1 MASERT
7 GFLYAA
13 GKDVQA
19 IEALAADGV
28 ENHCEIISF
37 LSQQA
42 AEKMVKSIF
51 VKNGVVPNKT
61 HNVDD
66 LLATAIENE
75 WLAATETAIDAA
87 SNVSM
92 HAVAARY
99 TQMPDITRGEALQAI
114 ADCNAIAKLL
124 ADNGYDFVQIEVE
137 ASYLHDESESEEAVS
152 QEG

>member
-19 IEALAADGV
+19 IEALVADGV

-42 AEKMVKSIF
+42 AEKMVKSVF
-51 VKNGVVPNKT
+51 VKNGAIPNKT

-66 LLATAIENE
+66 LLATALDNG
-75 WLAATETAIDAA
+75 WLSATETAIDAA

-92 HAVAARY
+92 HA
-99 TQMPDITRGEALQAI
+99 
-114 ADCNAIAKLL
+114 
-124 ADNGYDFVQIEVE
+124 
-137 ASYLHDESESEEAVS
+137 AVS
-152 QEG
+152 YTHLCGGYLCGTSAVENEGGR